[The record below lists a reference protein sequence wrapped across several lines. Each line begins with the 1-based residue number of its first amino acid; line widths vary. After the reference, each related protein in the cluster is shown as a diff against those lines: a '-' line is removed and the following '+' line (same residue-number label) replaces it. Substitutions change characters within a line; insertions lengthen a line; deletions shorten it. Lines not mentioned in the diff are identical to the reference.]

1 MPGVGTPR
9 TTKVFCVGSGRTGTT
24 SLASFF
30 DTLGYRVGA
39 QHKGEALLRRWA
51 EGDYA
56 PIVTLAESRG
66 FLPRPALQLPAT
78 FQAMDTA
85 FPGSKFILTWRQP
98 DEWYRSLTTFHTALV
113 GKGHLPT
120 AEELNE
126 FSYIHTGWILE
137 ALRLVYG
144 ISQDDPYNRDRPIR
158 SYEQHGENVKSLFCG
173 SSAVAAYGHSGCPLR
188 GSEDRGVHRQTFQRT
203 TVAAFEPDRRNP
215 RRLNRLVRRSHSA
228 KDSLELR
235 GVRKAGGNQLFRR
248 FVDVGM
254 RKATL
259 DEGLFAQV
267 VVAEV
272 ARPADRARH
281 VGPGLVDEKRREYE
295 RVALHDF
302 DRHER
307 RRIDRCRDV
316 AVAVLHV
323 RREEAARMASRK
335 DFQRA
340 ERSIDGDERHPDDD

>member
-56 PIVTLAESRG
+56 PIVTLAETAD
-66 FLPRPALQLPAT
+66 FFQDLPFNCPQT

-144 ISQDDPYNRDRPIR
+144 ISQYDPYNRDRLIR
-158 SYEQHGENVKSLFCG
+158 SYEQHGENVKAYFADRPQSLLTVTLAAP
-173 SSAVAAYGHSGCPLR
+173 SAARKIVEFIGRRFSGQQLP
-188 GSEDRGVHRQTFQRT
+188 H
-203 TVAAFEPDRRNP
+203 
-215 RRLNRLVRRSHSA
+215 LNRTDA
-228 KDSLELR
+228 IR
-235 GVRKAGGNQLFRR
+235 G
-248 FVDVGM
+248 D
-254 RKATL
+254 
-259 DEGLFAQV
+259 
-267 VVAEV
+267 
-272 ARPADRARH
+272 
-281 VGPGLVDEKRREYE
+281 
-295 RVALHDF
+295 
-302 DRHER
+302 
-307 RRIDRCRDV
+307 
-316 AVAVLHV
+316 
-323 RREEAARMASRK
+323 
-335 DFQRA
+335 
-340 ERSIDGDERHPDDD
+340 